1 LLSPILITSIL
12 DESKSWPTD
21 DSPIMAEQTFH
32 FYRKLQNLNR
42 FVKMSWTREE
52 EKNNTYKFFLSFLI
66 SSRRKQKVICFVSLW
81 FRWSCWRWLCCI
93 CFIHYSSKSRS
104 KCSKKWFNIWHR
116 TVKISPLAQVLNS
129 LFTLQSL
136 FWSRWTVCMHVK
148 GEEISLKTDFWKQLF
163 LLDGKP

>member
-52 EKNNTYKFFLSFLI
+52 QKKEIIRTSFFFRFWSSVDVNRKWFVSFLSD
-66 SSRRKQKVICFVSLW
+66 SDDRADVGFVV
-81 FRWSCWRWLCCI
+81 
-93 CFIHYSSKSRS
+93 Y
-104 KCSKKWFNIWHR
+104 
-116 TVKISPLAQVLNS
+116 V
-129 LFTLQSL
+129 LFT
-136 FWSRWTVCMHVK
+136 TVVTAGASVQK
-148 GEEISLKTDFWKQLF
+148 NDSTFDTEQLKF
-163 LLDGKP
+163 LL